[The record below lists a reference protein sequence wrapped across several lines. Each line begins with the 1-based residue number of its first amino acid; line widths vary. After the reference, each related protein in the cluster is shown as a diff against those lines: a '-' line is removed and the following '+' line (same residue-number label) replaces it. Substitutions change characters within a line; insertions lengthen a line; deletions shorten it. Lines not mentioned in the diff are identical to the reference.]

1 MQTIQTQMTA
11 REYLGQI
18 RHIDQQIQNK
28 LDQIQDLRA
37 LTRRLTVSMEQE
49 PVTHTRNVNFLADAV
64 MRVWEAEQELDRV
77 IDRLVDLKA
86 EAGRLIEQ
94 VPDMDCR
101 LILEGKYI
109 NLQSFQSIADALR
122 MSRQHVHRL
131 HDQKA
136 LPMVEDLLQKAYTH
150 A

>member
-109 NLQSFQSIADALR
+109 NIQSFQSIADALR

-136 LPMVEDLLQKAYTH
+136 LPMVEDLLQKVYIH